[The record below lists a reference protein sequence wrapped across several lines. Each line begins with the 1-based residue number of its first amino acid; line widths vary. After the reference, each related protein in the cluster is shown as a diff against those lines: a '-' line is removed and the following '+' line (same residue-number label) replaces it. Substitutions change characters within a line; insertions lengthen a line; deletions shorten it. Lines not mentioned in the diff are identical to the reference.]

1 MPRVKRIR
9 LCADRKCVKGKEE
22 RAVPRDTGREEM
34 IVNLPDTV
42 IPSVVT
48 KLAYSLHLFIR
59 YVLCHRF
66 LSSWGKR
73 FTGGS
78 RLILSF
84 AQSDRISQRPRS
96 LAVFPGKFIPR
107 VIELPSS
114 ALPSNDAHCRP
125 TFSRRGEQFV
135 NDL

>member
-22 RAVPRDTGREEM
+22 RVVPRVSSRHREGG
-34 IVNLPDTV
+34 DDRQFARC
-42 IPSVVT
+42 PSVVT

-66 LSSWGKR
+66 LSSRGKR

-84 AQSDRISQRPRS
+84 AQSDRIS
-96 LAVFPGKFIPR
+96 
-107 VIELPSS
+107 
-114 ALPSNDAHCRP
+114 
-125 TFSRRGEQFV
+125 
-135 NDL
+135 